1 MSSPAGE
8 RRFTEE
14 VRQELARLP
23 VGAEH
28 EVRAELATLFRV
40 AGSLTVAGG
49 DPFDGERIGLGLT
62 TGSGAVARRAYT
74 LLTHGFR
81 VRPDLLVRE
90 PGGMQHRARY
100 GVRLAVGAGPVA
112 RTLGLLDAAGRPV
125 DGLPAGLEGTGAVA
139 CARGAL
145 LGAGSVSG
153 PGRPPHL
160 EVATRTHETA
170 EGLAAVLHALVGEPP
185 GVVGDE
191 RVRVVLKSG
200 AAIADLL
207 AALGATR
214 AFLTY
219 DDGRLRRQLRSEA
232 NRLANADAANLRRS
246 IEGGAAQ
253 VRAVEVAIARV
264 GWHTLNED
272 LRATALVR
280 LANPAASL
288 AELGSLLDPPVGKSA
303 VHRRLRRL
311 EALGH
316 DEHDATGPSVAGRAS
331 PFHERD
337 A

>member
-1 MSSPAGE
+1 MSTPTRE

-23 VGAEH
+23 VGTDD
-28 EVRAELATLFRV
+28 EVQAELATLFRLV
-40 AGSLTVAGG
+40 GSLTVVGG
-49 DPFDGERIGLGLT
+49 APADGERIGLGLA
-62 TGSGAVARRAYT
+62 TGSGAVARRAYA
-74 LLTHGFR
+74 LLTHGFG
-81 VRPDLLVRE
+81 VRPELLVRE

-100 GVRLAVGAGPVA
+100 GVRLTVGAGPVA
-112 RTLGLLDAAGRPV
+112 RTLALVDAEGRPV
-125 DGLPAGLEGTGAVA
+125 DGLPPGLVGVAAVA

-153 PGRPPHL
+153 PGRAPHL
-160 EVATRTHETA
+160 EVAARTRLTG
-170 EGLAAVLHALVGEPP
+170 EGLAAVLQTLVGEQPA
-185 GVVGDE
+185 VIGDE
-191 RVRVVLKSG
+191 QVRVVLKSG

-214 AFLTY
+214 AFLAY
-219 DDGRLRRQLRSEA
+219 DDGRLRRQLRSDA

-246 IEGGAAQ
+246 IEAGAAQ
-253 VRAVEVAIARV
+253 VRAVESAIARV
-264 GWHTLNED
+264 GWDTLDED

-311 EALGH
+311 ETLGRE
-316 DEHDATGPSVAGRAS
+316 EHDQAGAPAAARGS
-331 PFHERD
+331 SRREDRG
-337 A
+337 